1 MDVHNTNPA
10 AVIPSDA
17 YFGASRAVK
26 ARICATSRSPRA
38 RSSRPSA
45 RAGVLAAQRAAS
57 VGAGLKCERPR
68 QRPVGPL
75 TGSGAEVK
83 SGSDGPTPATS
94 RAPIAG
100 KAHLRPASSQW
111 ARLGARHSA
120 PAGAALAPAHGRRA
134 GGAERAAGRQPR
146 PGVLGWIAGGA
157 VLTVRRG
164 VQPVRPQS
172 CGRARTRLRLRG
184 RAGTLSS
191 DAQIGR
197 ERARSAKG
205 RRGQAH
211 GNYALNA
218 HLAHRC
224 PQTPAERVMK
234 SPAGAGLSKL
244 VLLGCAGAGPKIIC

>member
-1 MDVHNTNPA
+1 M
-10 AVIPSDA
+10 
-17 YFGASRAVK
+17 
-26 ARICATSRSPRA
+26 
-38 RSSRPSA
+38 
-45 RAGVLAAQRAAS
+45 
-57 VGAGLKCERPR
+57 
-68 QRPVGPL
+68 
-75 TGSGAEVK
+75 TGSGAEVQ

-146 PGVLGWIAGGA
+146 PGVMELERGGA
-157 VLTVRRG
+157 VLTVNRR

-184 RAGTLSS
+184 RAGKLGS

-205 RRGQAH
+205 GRGQAH

-218 HLAHRC
+218 HLAHKC
-224 PQTPAERVMK
+224 PPKPHEKGNEKRRRGGAVR
-234 SPAGAGLSKL
+234 AGTCGGGTVFGAKL
-244 VLLGCAGAGPKIIC
+244 FAKVTTLAKRLAHDDCWS